1 MKEDEEENILNCKIT
16 LVGDSGVGKTSII
29 GRFVTGIFMSDINST
44 SGLNFSQKI
53 YEKNG
58 KKICL
63 NIWDTAGQE
72 KFRALGKNFYKDSF
86 IVLIIYDICD
96 RKSFENIKEI
106 WYPELKTYGETFK
119 ILSIVGNKIDKYEE
133 EAVSEEEADSFAKE
147 IKAKFFLVSANTGDG
162 IDSMFSSLADNFF
175 EADFLKKVDESKEER
190 INSIVLSKEYLKRGN
205 KSNRKHKRCC

>member
-29 GRFVTGIFMSDINST
+29 GRFVTGIFISDMNST

-53 YEKNG
+53 YEKKG

-86 IVLIIYDICD
+86 IVLIIYDVSD
-96 RKSFENIKEI
+96 KKSFEDIKEI
-106 WYPELKTYGETFK
+106 WYPEIKAYGEAFK

-147 IKAKFFLVSANTGDG
+147 INAKLFSVSANTGDG
-162 IDSMFSSLADNFF
+162 IDQMFYSLADNYF
-175 EADFLKKVDESKEER
+175 EDDFLKKVNALKKER
-190 INSIVLSKEYLKRGN
+190 MDSVFLSKEDMSSRKRKG
-205 KSNRKHKRCC
+205 HKGCC